1 LPHVRKLRV
10 DEHLLSFPASF
21 PAFNSTASATNFVF
35 VFNRAFA
42 LSERNNRFVCDF
54 SFCGFVTPLLK

>member
-1 LPHVRKLRV
+1 LAT
-10 DEHLLSFPASF
+10 FAASF

-42 LSERNNRFVCDF
+42 LSERNNRFLVERG
-54 SFCGFVTPLLK
+54 FCGFVTPLLK